1 MIQLVI
7 AWTCVG
13 VFVATALLTLLA
25 VSGLMKLADK
35 KYTDRLFKVL
45 VVEIVGICLA
55 VFTGKI
61 ELPGTVEQ
69 RCVDAGEVKGRTAAV
84 AAFKP
89 ELERLVLEAK
99 NKERIFKNQIRTGT
113 ISAADKRVV
122 AKPLKVNSKVFESRR
137 LVKPR

>member
-13 VFVATALLTLLA
+13 VFVATAALTLLA
-25 VSGLMKLADK
+25 VAGLIKLAEK

-45 VVEIVGICLA
+45 LVEIVAICLA
-55 VFTGKI
+55 VFTGKL

-89 ELERLVLEAK
+89 ELERVVLEAK
-99 NKERIFKNQIRTGT
+99 NKERIYKNQIRTGT

-122 AKPLKVNSKVFESRR
+122 AKEIKFDSKLFELTRI
-137 LVKPR
+137 VKPR

>member
-25 VSGLMKLADK
+25 VGGLIKLAEK

-84 AAFKP
+84 AEIKP
-89 ELERLVLEAK
+89 ELQRLALE
-99 NKERIFKNQIRTGT
+99 
-113 ISAADKRVV
+113 
-122 AKPLKVNSKVFESRR
+122 
-137 LVKPR
+137 VKDRASS